1 MKQGDRDRTE
11 VRSVAR
17 ALDVLEMMRRRAPA
31 GIRVREAAEHLGVD
45 SATASRLLSTMIA
58 RGYASRL
65 PNRHY
70 MLGTRSLR
78 LATTWI
84 DRLIEV
90 AGPSMARAADSCGE
104 IVHLVQLVG
113 SEAVTVARLVGNR
126 RAMIDVE
133 IGPSYPLWASA
144 GGRALLGHR
153 RREARLSTRG
163 RIVVAQVQHRV
174 GGQGQHA
181 PDRAIER
188 RGVAAGEI
196 TARAA
201 VVGHEQRVA
210 DEGRAARRAGH
221 HEGHAARRVA
231 RRVQRTGWQRA
242 DQEGLAIIEQVVE
255 LAGGDA
261 SWTLAD
267 MLYRYGFADRDR
279 VAAGVRHWRSV
290 LDELK
295 PGLVIGDFAQKQAGA

>member
-90 AGPSMARAADSCGE
+90 AVAGAA
-104 IVHLVQLVG
+104 
-113 SEAVTVARLVGNR
+113 
-126 RAMIDVE
+126 
-133 IGPSYPLWASA
+133 
-144 GGRALLGHR
+144 ALL
-153 RREARLSTRG
+153 ARGLLGGGTETTFFRPGWFWRNEYRLASYGSQTFN
-163 RIVVAQVQHRV
+163 QVPT
-174 GGQGQHA
+174 GA
-181 PDRAIER
+181 SN
-188 RGVAAGEI
+188 I
-196 TARAA
+196 TFKPYVQTITTA
-201 VVGHEQRVA
+201 VV
-210 DEGRAARRAGH
+210 
-221 HEGHAARRVA
+221 
-231 RRVQRTGWQRA
+231 WKFN
-242 DQEGLAIIEQVVE
+242 
-255 LAGGDA
+255 
-261 SWTLAD
+261 S
-267 MLYRYGFADRDR
+267 F
-279 VAAGVRHWRSV
+279 
-290 LDELK
+290 
-295 PGLVIGDFAQKQAGA
+295 

>member
-90 AGPSMARAADSCGE
+90 AGPSMARAADSS
-104 IVHLVQLVG
+104 V
-113 SEAVTVARLVGNR
+113 
-126 RAMIDVE
+126 
-133 IGPSYPLWASA
+133 
-144 GGRALLGHR
+144 
-153 RREARLSTRG
+153 
-163 RIVVAQVQHRV
+163 HRV
-174 GGQGQHA
+174 LV
-181 PDRAIER
+181 
-188 RGVAAGEI
+188 RGVKAGNGSGGSRCGRSAFG
-196 TARAA
+196 TWPSSARPPAEA
-201 VVGHEQRVA
+201 HSG
-210 DEGRAARRAGH
+210 
-221 HEGHAARRVA
+221 
-231 RRVQRTGWQRA
+231 
-242 DQEGLAIIEQVVE
+242 
-255 LAGGDA
+255 
-261 SWTLAD
+261 
-267 MLYRYGFADRDR
+267 
-279 VAAGVRHWRSV
+279 
-290 LDELK
+290 
-295 PGLVIGDFAQKQAGA
+295 